1 MILNHS
7 NTNTQTQVQRN
18 VASGFERKIQRH
30 EDGSWT
36 FEADESPD
44 VGLYIETKRPSHYRS
59 LGLGLE
65 ETLVRDIE
73 LSGFDGP
80 VIVQS
85 FERSSLELLR
95 ELKPEWQRVQL
106 LLASNASRNDRDY
119 VNVPPSNSKDLHAF
133 LEDIETYVVVV
144 HHRLTP

>member
-1 MILNHS
+1 MSCSSRMILNHS

-18 VASGFERKIQRH
+18 VARGFERKIQRH

-80 VIVQS
+80 VRESYHTHITRKITNTYRLS
-85 FERSSLELLR
+85 FNRSSDPL
-95 ELKPEWQRVQL
+95 
-106 LLASNASRNDRDY
+106 
-119 VNVPPSNSKDLHAF
+119 
-133 LEDIETYVVVV
+133 
-144 HHRLTP
+144 

>member
-1 MILNHS
+1 MSCSMILNHS
-7 NTNTQTQVQRN
+7 NTKTNTQTQVQRN

-80 VIVQS
+80 VRESYHTHIAKKTPTRTGY
-85 FERSSLELLR
+85 RSILR
-95 ELKPEWQRVQL
+95 AILSGTT
-106 LLASNASRNDRDY
+106 A
-119 VNVPPSNSKDLHAF
+119 
-133 LEDIETYVVVV
+133 
-144 HHRLTP
+144 

>member
-1 MILNHS
+1 MSCSMILNHS
-7 NTNTQTQVQRN
+7 NTKTNTQTQVQRN

-119 VNVPPSNSKDLHAF
+119 VNVPPSNSKDL
-133 LEDIETYVVVV
+133 
-144 HHRLTP
+144 